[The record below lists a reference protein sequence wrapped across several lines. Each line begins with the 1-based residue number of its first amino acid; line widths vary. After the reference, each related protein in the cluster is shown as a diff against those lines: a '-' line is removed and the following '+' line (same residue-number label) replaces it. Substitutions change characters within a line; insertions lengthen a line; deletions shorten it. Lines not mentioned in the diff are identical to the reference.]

1 MAANKDILF
10 FSNYCEYSKEVLNA
24 LHKKAIK
31 QDFTVV
37 CVDNAKFRLPEF
49 VTCVPLI
56 FTTRREIL
64 VDDRITEYLDE
75 LVPPTRDIEPF
86 SLQQG
91 AGNYSDVFSF
101 LDSAEE
107 GLNKAYTYL
116 GNDTSRISMVPED
129 SNGGGGGSGKS
140 KLDSS
145 LLEKYMA
152 ERDSDLKTIK
162 AAQNPSGL
170 QYRI

>member
-1 MAANKDILF
+1 M
-10 FSNYCEYSKEVLNA
+10 
-24 LHKKAIK
+24 
-31 QDFTVV
+31 
-37 CVDNAKFRLPEF
+37 
-49 VTCVPLI
+49 
-56 FTTRREIL
+56 
-64 VDDRITEYLDE
+64 
-75 LVPPTRDIEPF
+75 
-86 SLQQG
+86 
-91 AGNYSDVFSF
+91 FSF

-116 GNDTSRISMVPED
+116 GNDNGRIPMVPED
-129 SNGGGGGSGKS
+129 SNGGGGTSGKS

-152 ERDSDLKTIK
+152 ERDSDLKVIK